1 MSQSDRT
8 TLDYGNRPSAG
19 AELKSA
25 ARDTRSWLER
35 RGSSL
40 WIEAL
45 VILACLLFL
54 APIVLMFFTSFKPD
68 EEILNFTGLLP
79 DDPKRGWQENYS
91 YLFTSGEAPI
101 LRWLF
106 NSVFISTSVTLL
118 VLTVDSMA
126 AFALSRLELPGGKYV
141 FAVIIA
147 TLMVPGQILL
157 VPIYLILNGLGW
169 LDSPAALIFPAGA
182 GAFGV
187 FLLWSFFQGIPR
199 ELEEAAAI
207 DGAGKWRIYWNI
219 MLPLARPAM
228 ATLGIFVFVG
238 SWNDFLGPLV
248 FLDSV
253 TQWTLPVG
261 VAQFQT
267 SYFYEYGLT
276 LAASSV
282 TTLPVLIAFLFLHRH
297 IIEGISLGGLK
308 G

>member
-1 MSQSDRT
+1 MRRT
-8 TLDYGNRPSAG
+8 
-19 AELKSA
+19 
-25 ARDTRSWLER
+25 
-35 RGSSL
+35 L
-40 WIEAL
+40 WIEILL
-45 VILACLLFL
+45 VLTCLVFL
-54 APIVLMFFTSFKPD
+54 APVVLMFLTSFKPD
-68 EEILNFTGLLP
+68 QEILDFRGFFP
-79 DDPKRGWQENYS
+79 RDWSRGWEQNYS

-126 AFALSRLELPGGKYV
+126 AFALSRLELPGGRWV
-141 FAVIIA
+141 FALIIG

-157 VPIYLILNGLGW
+157 VPVYLILNALGW
-169 LDSPAALIFPAGA
+169 LDTPAALIFPAGA

-219 MLPLARPAM
+219 MLPLARPAL

-276 LAASSV
+276 LAASAV

>member
-1 MSQSDRT
+1 MNREPT
-8 TLDYGNRPSAG
+8 PLDYGHQASVRKTVQSLPERIGGWFSRNR
-19 AELKSA
+19 
-25 ARDTRSWLER
+25 RT
-35 RGSSL
+35 L
-40 WIEAL
+40 WIDLAL
-45 VILACLLFL
+45 ILASAIFVLPVLLIFL
-54 APIVLMFFTSFKPD
+54 TSFKPD
-68 EEILNFTGLLP
+68 AEILEFQGLLP
-79 DDPKRGWQENYS
+79 RDPAAGWRENYG
-91 YLFTSGEAPI
+91 YLLNSGEAPI

-106 NSVFISTSVTLL
+106 NSVLISSSITLL

-126 AFALSRLELPGGKYV
+126 AYALSRLELPGRKWIFGLIV
-141 FAVIIA
+141 A

-157 VPIYLILNGLGW
+157 VPVYVILNTLGW
-169 LDSPAALIFPAGA
+169 LDTPLALIIPAGA

-207 DGAGKWRIYWNI
+207 DGAGKWRIYWNV
-219 MLPLARPAM
+219 MLPLSRPAL

-267 SYFYEYGLT
+267 SYFAEYGLT
-276 LAASSV
+276 LAACAIC
-282 TTLPVLIAFLFLHRH
+282 TLPVLVVFLVLHRH
-297 IIEGISLGGLK
+297 IIEGISLGALK

>member
-1 MSQSDRT
+1 MRRT
-8 TLDYGNRPSAG
+8 
-19 AELKSA
+19 
-25 ARDTRSWLER
+25 W
-35 RGSSL
+35 
-40 WIEAL
+40 WIEVLLIITA
-45 VILACLLFL
+45 ALFL
-54 APIVLMFFTSFKPD
+54 LPVVLMFLTSFKPD
-68 EEILNFTGLLP
+68 DPEILHFTGP
-79 DDPKRGWQENYS
+79 FPKDWARGWRENYL
-91 YLFTSGEAPI
+91 YLFSSGEAPI

-106 NSVFISTSVTLL
+106 NSVFISTSVTVL

-126 AFALSRLELPGGKYV
+126 AFALSRLRLRGGKLIFGLIV
-141 FAVIIA
+141 A

-157 VPIYLILNGLGW
+157 VPVYLILNALGW
-169 LDSPAALIFPAGA
+169 LDTPAALIFPAGA

-187 FLLWSFFQGIPR
+187 FLLWSFFQGIPT

-207 DGAGKWRIYWNI
+207 DGAGKWRIYWSI
-219 MLPLARPAM
+219 MLPLSKPAL

-267 SYFYEYGLT
+267 SYYYEYGLT
-276 LAASSV
+276 LAASAV
-282 TTLPVLIAFLFLHRH
+282 TTLPVLIAFLFLHCH
-297 IIEGISLGGLK
+297 IVAGISMSGLK

>member
-1 MSQSDRT
+1 MAPQT
-8 TLDYGNRPSAG
+8 PNTLDYGRQASTAASIRSAG
-19 AELKSA
+19 K
-25 ARDTRSWLER
+25 RTRGWVR
-35 RGSSL
+35 RNRRTL
-40 WIEAL
+40 LIDFL
-45 VILACLLFL
+45 LILACILFL
-54 APIVLMFFTSFKPD
+54 LPVVLIFLTSFKPD
-68 EEILNFTGLLP
+68 EEILNFQGFFP
-79 DDPKRGWQENYS
+79 EDPARGWRENYQ

-106 NSVFISTSVTLL
+106 NSVFISSSITLL

-126 AFALSRLELPGGKYV
+126 AFALSRLELPGGKWV
-141 FAVIIA
+141 FALIVA

-157 VPIYLILNGLGW
+157 VPIYLILNFLGW
-169 LDSPAALIFPAGA
+169 LDTPFALIIPAGA
-182 GAFGV
+182 SAFGV

-276 LAASSV
+276 LAACAV
-282 TTLPVLIAFLFLHRH
+282 TTLPVLIVFLFLHRH

>member
-1 MSQSDRT
+1 MTQANT
-8 TLDYGNRPSAG
+8 
-19 AELKSA
+19 E
-25 ARDTRSWLER
+25 SWLVR
-35 RGSSL
+35 NRKSL
-40 WIEAL
+40 IIEGLL
-45 VILACLLFL
+45 VLTCLLFI

-79 DDPKRGWQENYS
+79 ENPTLGWKQNYS

-101 LRWLF
+101 VRWLF
-106 NSVFISTSVTLL
+106 NSVFISTSVTIL

-141 FAVIIA
+141 FALIIA

-157 VPIYLILNGLGW
+157 VPVYLILNWLGW
-169 LDSPAALIFPAGA
+169 LDTPAALIFPAGA

-187 FLLWSFFQGIPR
+187 FLLWSFFKGVPR
-199 ELEEAAAI
+199 ELEEAATI
-207 DGAGKWRIYWNI
+207 DGAGRWRIYWSI
-219 MLPLARPAM
+219 MLPLARPAL

-276 LAASSV
+276 LAASAV
-282 TTLPVLIAFLFLHRH
+282 TTLPVLVAFLFLHRH